1 MTRVGRRSALVA
13 AAVLVQAA
21 MVPAAVY
28 PSLSARLTGAEY
40 LLAVRPLDPI
50 DPFRGAYVALG
61 YPDLRPSDSRTP
73 DPSAPAPTREPERE
87 PEGTVYVPLVRAGDL
102 WRGGPAT
109 RQPPAAAPFLRC
121 ESDGWSRQCGI
132 ESLFLPQEKAARLE
146 TDLATG
152 DAVARIRVDRRGHA
166 AVVAV
171 EPRPPSKDDG

>member
-1 MTRVGRRSALVA
+1 MRRVSRRSALVA

-21 MVPAAVY
+21 LVPIAVF
-28 PSLSARLTGAEY
+28 PSLSARVTGTEY
-40 LLAVRPLDPI
+40 LVAVRPLDPI

-61 YPDLRPSDSRTP
+61 YPDLGPA
-73 DPSAPAPTREPERE
+73 DPTTDPAQEPRRE

-109 RQPPAAAPFLRC
+109 RQRPAEAPFLRC

-132 ESLFLPQEKAARLE
+132 ESLFLPQEQAARLE
-146 TDLATG
+146 TELAAG
-152 DAVARIRVDRRGHA
+152 GAVARIRVDRRGNA

-171 EPRPPSKDDG
+171 EPRLPANDDG